1 MIRVER
7 LSRRYGTNV
16 AVDNLS
22 FSVERGEIVGF
33 LGPNGAG
40 KSTTM
45 RILTGYIAADGG
57 VAEVAG
63 LDVARDPV
71 GVRARLGYLPESNPL
86 YLDMSVARFLQF
98 VGHARRI
105 DRAKMKSAID
115 RVIGSCGLQEV
126 FGRPISQLSK
136 GYRQRVGLAQAL
148 LHDPDLLILD
158 EPTAGLDPNQVLE
171 IRDLLVRLGKE
182 KTVILSTHILQ
193 EVPAVCSRVIIIA
206 RGRKVADS
214 PLGELLRKE
223 GPVRVTCSAI
233 SLEAAVAAAQSVPG
247 VSVRSKAQVDSR
259 VRLELAAPP
268 GAEATEAVAAAIVG
282 KGGRIA
288 EVGRQNETLEE
299 CFYRHTM
306 TQAAGERGAAS
317 GEPGAGAE
325 RSLASA
331 AESAA

>member
-7 LSRRYGTNV
+7 LSRRYGSTV

-57 VAEVAG
+57 IAEVAG

-71 GVRARLGYLPESNPL
+71 GVRSRLGYLPESNPL

-105 DRAKMKSAID
+105 DRAKMKPAID
-115 RVIGSCGLQEV
+115 RVIASCGLQEV
-126 FGRPISQLSK
+126 FGRTISQLSK
-136 GYRQRVGLAQAL
+136 GFRQRVGLAQAL

-193 EVPAVCSRVIIIA
+193 EVPAVCTRVIIIA
-206 RGRKVADS
+206 RGKKVADS
-214 PLGELLRKE
+214 PLAELLRKD
-223 GPVRVTCSAI
+223 GPVRITCSAI
-233 SLEAAVAAAQSVPG
+233 TLEAAVAAAQAIPG

-268 GAEATEAVAAAIVG
+268 GHDATEAVAAAILG
-282 KGGRIA
+282 KGGRIT
-288 EVGRQNETLEE
+288 EIGRQNETLEE
-299 CFYRHTM
+299 CFYRHTIG
-306 TQAAGERGAAS
+306 QGSEAPGGFPSAP
-317 GEPGAGAE
+317 PGARGV
-325 RSLASA
+325 SLGSP